1 MGQYCSKTTN
11 QWLGA
16 VLLQDNK
23 PVTRGST
30 APRQQTSDMGQYC
43 SKTTN
48 QWHGAV
54 LLCVCM
60 CDCVCV
66 CVCVWVCNDNVGSLM
81 MQNVHLKTWH
91 ISINDLI
98 LYCRIF
104 IDSIGGLELDIHGSR
119 KRRWTWK
126 EQIEHVHA
134 PPIQPIMFALTRHL
148 AVRIISQEHITL
160 TFSYGINAC
169 RFQVG
174 SKLKVTVELSYCQS
188 FNLVG
193 VLWPSVHYIYC
204 CSAKI

>member
-1 MGQYCSKTTN
+1 MLICMR
-11 QWLGA
+11 
-16 VLLQDNK
+16 V
-23 PVTRGST
+23 
-30 APRQQTSDMGQYC
+30 
-43 SKTTN
+43 
-48 QWHGAV
+48 
-54 LLCVCM
+54 CVRACVRACM
-60 CDCVCV
+60 RACMRACVCV
-66 CVCVWVCNDNVGSLM
+66 MIMLGVFDDAKCSFKNM
-81 MQNVHLKTWH
+81 WH
-91 ISINDLI
+91 ISISDLI

-188 FNLVG
+188 FNFVG
-193 VLWPSVHYIYC
+193 IYWPPLYYIYC
-204 CSAKI
+204 CSTKISNSMGPSEWMNIYFWNRDWPQISRFLYYKVYNIIDSRM